1 MHNQPFTPS
10 DVSQRRDKRWH
21 GHSVS
26 HEAFVGFPCIY
37 RAHRPYWRGKHLEP
51 AAGDLGLCQSG
62 SLQWETW
69 VCANLGGFW
78 LVTLAMSPKLA

>member
-1 MHNQPFTPS
+1 MHNKPFTPS

-21 GHSVS
+21 GQSVS

-62 SLQWETW
+62 RLLA
-69 VCANLGGFW
+69 CDLGYVTQTC
-78 LVTLAMSPKLA
+78 LVSVP